1 MHLELHHQLHQFL
14 GNRLPRPVD
23 QRLQPALL
31 AVLTGVTGVFLAR
44 DLLLF
49 YFFWELMLVPMYFLI
64 GIWGHERRVY
74 AAVQFLL
81 FTFISSLL
89 MLGAILALVF
99 AHFRATSVLTFDS
112 AALLCTP
119 LAPAVETWLMLGFF
133 VAFAT
138 KLAAVTARRTRLAA
152 PSAPGPADG
161 TASRRLPRERVGRPL
176 ASG

>member
-1 MHLELHHQLHQFL
+1 
-14 GNRLPRPVD
+14 
-23 QRLQPALL
+23 
-31 AVLTGVTGVFLAR
+31 VLTGVTGVFLAR

-74 AAVQFLL
+74 AAVKFFL

-112 AALLCTP
+112 AALLRHSLPNDDLSHLHLWTP
-119 LAPAVETWLMLGFF
+119 RLPEPRPREPAIRQRAPA
-133 VAFAT
+133 AQ
-138 KLAAVTARRTRLAA
+138 
-152 PSAPGPADG
+152 
-161 TASRRLPRERVGRPL
+161 
-176 ASG
+176 